1 MHLWFHLSALNEIL
15 HKIRVLC
22 HLWIGL
28 KHAQQEFVSLPR
40 NSYVLGDLRVRDGLV
55 LVSVHGRI
63 IRSIINLLHAW
74 RDLRRHAHKKGWW
87 VLRRLMVHQIPV
99 LWQVVLVLTGRL

>member
-40 NSYVLGDLRVRDGLV
+40 DSYVLGDLRLRKGLV
-55 LVSVHGRI
+55 LVSVHARI
-63 IRSIINLLHAW
+63 SRCIINLLHAW
-74 RDLRRHAHKKGWW
+74 WVHRRHAHKRGWW

-99 LWQVVLVLTGRL
+99 FWQAVLVLTGRL